1 MPAEPLLLVL
11 DLFDD
16 FFRGPGL
23 TVTRVSLAPPDL
35 SSVLTS
41 IGNKRSE
48 PIWGKLVAE
57 GPGTVSGRHG
67 VQVDRAIFNWL
78 YLLSQLSCPN
88 PAPPTSSLS
97 CIIGSLLSL
106 LTPIQLYNCG
116 LGHRLFFAWCQRLFS
131 YQECV
136 FKWPSPE

>member
-1 MPAEPLLLVL
+1 MPCEPLFLDL

-16 FFRGPGL
+16 FSKAPGL
-23 TVTRVSLAPPDL
+23 TVTRVPLVPPDL
-35 SSVLTS
+35 VSGLTS
-41 IGNKRSE
+41 IVNKRSE
-48 PIWGKLVAE
+48 PIWGGLAAE
-57 GPGTVSGRHG
+57 GPGIALGSHD
-67 VQVDRAIFNWL
+67 VQVDRDIFNCL
-78 YLLSQLSCPN
+78 YLLSQLTCPN

-106 LTPIQLYNCG
+106 LTPLQLYNCG

-136 FKWPSPE
+136 FKWPSLE

>member
-1 MPAEPLLLVL
+1 MPSEPPFLDL

-16 FFRGPGL
+16 FSKAPVL
-23 TVTRVSLAPPDL
+23 TVARIPLVPPDL
-35 SSVLTS
+35 VSVLTS

-48 PIWGKLVAE
+48 PIWGGLAAE
-57 GPGTVSGRHG
+57 GPGTALGPHD
-67 VQVDRAIFNWL
+67 VQVDRAIFNCL
-78 YLLSQLSCPN
+78 YLLSQVTCPN
-88 PAPPTSSLS
+88 PEPPTSSLS

-106 LTPIQLYNCG
+106 LTRLQLYNCG

-136 FKWPSPE
+136 FKWLSLE